1 MHILKAVLDGVIVL
15 LALLSLVAIVAM
27 YWMTFT

>member
-15 LALLSLVAIVAM
+15 LALSALVAIVAM

>member
-15 LALLSLVAIVAM
+15 LALLAMVAIGAM